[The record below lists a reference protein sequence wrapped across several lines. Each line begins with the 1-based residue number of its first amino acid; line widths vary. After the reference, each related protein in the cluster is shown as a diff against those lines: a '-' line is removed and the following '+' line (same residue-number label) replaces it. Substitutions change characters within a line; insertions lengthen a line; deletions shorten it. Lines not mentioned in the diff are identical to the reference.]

1 MRYRIALCALL
12 LSAVVACGS
21 GGSRDATL
29 AHIEGRVV
37 AGPTCPVVTKG
48 TPCPDAPWQGEVRA
62 TARDGSVVDGVSDE
76 DGRFRLDV
84 PAGSY
89 EVTAVPTEGI
99 ARGIP
104 VIVRVAAAATVEV
117 TVHVDTG
124 IR

>member
-1 MRYRIALCALL
+1 MRFRIVLGSLL
-12 LSAVVACGS
+12 LPAVVACGS
-21 GGSRDATL
+21 GVGDATL

-62 TARDGSVVDGVSDE
+62 TAQDGSVVEGATDE
-76 DGRFRLDV
+76 HGMFRIGV

-89 EVTAVPTEGI
+89 EVAAVPIQGI

-104 VIVRVAAAATVEV
+104 EAVQVTAADTVEV
-117 TVHVDTG
+117 TLHVDTG